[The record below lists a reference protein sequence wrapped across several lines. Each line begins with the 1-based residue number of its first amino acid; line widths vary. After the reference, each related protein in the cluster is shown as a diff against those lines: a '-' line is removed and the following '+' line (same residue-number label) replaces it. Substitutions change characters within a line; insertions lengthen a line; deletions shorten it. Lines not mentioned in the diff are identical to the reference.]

1 MGIKN
6 LFIDLLD
13 ILYSVFYLNKSKYIQ
28 EEVLFN
34 VDKDDIKKTDEE
46 EIKNILDFLLKNK
59 LEFKFKVDNQY
70 FYKVKILKNKD
81 IFFIINLNNNDLVDF
96 NRKVR
101 YIFNSNLNINNF
113 LLGIMNIDIDIDN
126 KYSNKILDNIKDIK
140 DIKIKNSL
148 YQLILLKIFMKV
160 NC

>member
-46 EIKNILDFLLKNK
+46 EIKNILDFLLNNK